1 MYECWCPNQY
11 TLTQGGKT
19 HRLQFK
25 LTKAQQSITTSD
37 YAIPDLQGPM
47 IFYSFADPL
56 LSSVRPPCNPAYL
69 PTLRLAL
76 VDQWHS
82 VRLGF

>member
-1 MYECWCPNQY
+1 M
-11 TLTQGGKT
+11 LK
-19 HRLQFK
+19 LQFK
-25 LTKAQQSITTSD
+25 LIKAQQSVTTSHH
-37 YAIPDLQGPM
+37 AIPDRQGPM
-47 IFYSFADPL
+47 IFFSFVEPL